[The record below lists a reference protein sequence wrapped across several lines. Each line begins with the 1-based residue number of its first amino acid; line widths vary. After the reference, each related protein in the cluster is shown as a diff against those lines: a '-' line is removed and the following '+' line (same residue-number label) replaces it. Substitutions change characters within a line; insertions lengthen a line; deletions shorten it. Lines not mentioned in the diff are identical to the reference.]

1 MQLPKLKKI
10 DPNKPK
16 KKKILLLADDFRLP
30 SGIGTI
36 SREIIFNTVHHYDW
50 VQLGGALKHPEA
62 GQAFDLSDQVAKET
76 GIEDASVKI
85 IPWNGYGDRN
95 ILMALIN
102 NEQPDAIFHFTDP
115 RYWTWL
121 YAIEHEIKTTY
132 NIPIVYY
139 SIWDDLPYPMWNAPF
154 YASCD
159 LIMGISKQSD
169 NIHREVLTQN
179 GFDVVN
185 YDAGDSVPMDVKWN
199 QIVTGFV
206 PHGLNHNIF
215 KPLDSADSLYKQMH
229 ENIKTKNDVDF
240 VVFWNNRNIRRKQPG
255 DLILA
260 FKTFVDGLP
269 ENQKQRVA
277 LLMHTQIVDEN
288 GTDLRAIH
296 KTLAP
301 DCKILFSEQKLSH
314 AELNAMYNVAD
325 VVVNIGSNEGWGLSS
340 TEAILSG
347 TPIINNVTGGLQD
360 QCGFMDENGEW
371 LRFNGDFATNHTGKY
386 KIHGSWVKPV
396 FPTNRSLQ
404 GSPATP
410 YIFDDRCKF
419 EDVADAIQY
428 WYDMSNLE
436 RGTRGLSGRQ
446 WALQN
451 GLTAEQMGNKMIK
464 MIDYLFE
471 SKLEIRARYTLTKV
485 TPKQYEK
492 TGIVCD
498 QL

>member
-36 SREIIFNTVHHYDW
+36 SREIIFNTVRHYDW

-62 GQAFDLSDQVAKET
+62 GQAFDLSAQIAQET

-95 ILMALIN
+95 ILMAIIN
-102 NEQPDAIFHFTDP
+102 NERPDAIFHFTDP

-121 YAIEHEIKTTY
+121 YAIEHEIKTTF
-132 NIPIVYY
+132 NIPIIYY

-179 GFDVVN
+179 GFDVVD
-185 YDAGDSVPMDVKWN
+185 YDAGDSAPMNVKWN
-199 QIVTGFV
+199 QIITGFV
-206 PHGLNHNIF
+206 PHGLNHNTF
-215 KPLDSADSLYKQMH
+215 KPLPADDETRKRVY
-229 ENIKTKNDVDF
+229 ENIKTKHGVDF

-255 DLILA
+255 DVILA
-260 FKTFVDGLP
+260 FKTFVDSLP
-269 ENQKQRVA
+269 EDQKQRVA

-288 GTDLRAIH
+288 GTDLRAIF

-340 TEAILSG
+340 TEAMLSG

-360 QCGFMDENGEW
+360 QCGFVDENGEW
-371 LRFNGDFATNHTGKY
+371 IRFDGEFATNHTGKY
-386 KIHGSWVKPV
+386 KLHGIWAKPV
-396 FPTNRSLQ
+396 FPSNRSLQ
-404 GSPATP
+404 GSPQTP
-410 YIFDDRCKF
+410 YIFDDRCKY
-419 EDVADAIQY
+419 EDVADAIRY
-428 WYDMSNLE
+428 WYDTPETLREQM
-436 RGTRGLSGRQ
+436 GQSGRE

-451 GLTAEQMGNKMIK
+451 GLTAEQMGNKMIE
-464 MIDYLFE
+464 MIDYLFA
-471 SKLEIRARYTLTKV
+471 SKLAPRARYTLTKV
-485 TPKQYEK
+485 TPKKYEK

>member
-36 SREIIFNTVHHYDW
+36 SREIIFNTVRHYDW

-62 GQAFDLSDQVAKET
+62 GQAFDLSAQIAQET

-95 ILMALIN
+95 ILMAIIN
-102 NEQPDAIFHFTDP
+102 NERPDAIFHFTDP

-121 YAIEHEIKTTY
+121 YAIEHEIKTTF
-132 NIPIVYY
+132 NIPIIYY

-185 YDAGDSVPMDVKWN
+185 YDSTQSVPLDVKWN
-199 QIVTGFV
+199 QIVTGYV
-206 PHGLNHNIF
+206 PHGLNHNTF
-215 KPLDSADSLYKQMH
+215 KPLPADDETRKRVY
-229 ENIKTKNDVDF
+229 ENIKTKHGVDF

-255 DLILA
+255 DVILA
-260 FKTFVDGLP
+260 FKTFVDSLP
-269 ENQKQRVA
+269 KDQKQRVA

-288 GTDLRAIH
+288 GTDLRAIF

-340 TEAILSG
+340 TEAMLSG

-360 QCGFMDENGEW
+360 QCGFVDENGEW
-371 LRFNGDFATNHTGKY
+371 IRFDGEFATNHTGKY
-386 KIHGSWVKPV
+386 KLHGIWAKPV
-396 FPTNRSLQ
+396 FPSNRSLQ
-404 GSPATP
+404 GSPQTP
-410 YIFDDRCKF
+410 YIFDDRCKY
-419 EDVADAIQY
+419 EDVADAIRY
-428 WYDMSNLE
+428 WYDTPETLREQM
-436 RGTRGLSGRQ
+436 GQSGRE

-451 GLTAEQMGNKMIK
+451 GLTAEQMGNKMIE
-464 MIDYLFE
+464 MIDYLFA
-471 SKLEIRARYTLTKV
+471 SKLAPRARYSLTKV
-485 TPKQYEK
+485 TPKKYEK